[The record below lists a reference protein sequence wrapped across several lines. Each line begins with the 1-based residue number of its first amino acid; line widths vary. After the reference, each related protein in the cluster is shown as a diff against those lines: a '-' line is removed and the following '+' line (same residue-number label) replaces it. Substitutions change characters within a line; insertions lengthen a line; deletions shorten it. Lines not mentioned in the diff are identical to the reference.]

1 MVTPAQSA
9 EAWGPGFTGL
19 TISLAMFGVSS
30 GQVVLYFRS
39 FPMDSRT
46 LKLSI
51 LTIFILDCLHTV
63 GFIGAI
69 WRILVSCHRTSLDCQ
84 TSFSWGALA
93 VLIGNYTITL
103 FVQSFYIHRVW
114 IISGRNKLVIG
125 PICVAAFFQIL
136 FGLLCTGT
144 VLKARDWQVMFN
156 DPVYPALAAGSS
168 SVCDA
173 LITTSVAYFLRTKRS
188 QMHRRENY
196 IRQLKIVF
204 MEMGL
209 MSCIMSALLAV
220 TLTFQ
225 DPQARQY
232 WAAAPA
238 PILIKTYFNSM
249 LAVLNARKVIRER
262 QVEGGGL
269 MYDLATIRNTI
280 FDRSILLNEN

>member
-1 MVTPAQSA
+1 
-9 EAWGPGFTGL
+9 
-19 TISLAMFGVSS
+19 
-30 GQVVLYFRS
+30 
-39 FPMDSRT
+39 
-46 LKLSI
+46 
-51 LTIFILDCLHTV
+51 
-63 GFIGAI
+63 
-69 WRILVSCHRTSLDCQ
+69 
-84 TSFSWGALA
+84 
-93 VLIGNYTITL
+93 
-103 FVQSFYIHRVW
+103 
-114 IISGRNKLVIG
+114 
-125 PICVAAFFQIL
+125 
-136 FGLLCTGT
+136 
-144 VLKARDWQVMFN
+144 MFN